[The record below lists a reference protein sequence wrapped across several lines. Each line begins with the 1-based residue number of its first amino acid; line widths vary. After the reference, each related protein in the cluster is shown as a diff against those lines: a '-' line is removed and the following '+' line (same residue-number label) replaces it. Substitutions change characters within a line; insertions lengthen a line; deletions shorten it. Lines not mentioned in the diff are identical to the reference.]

1 MLTVYI
7 LMRKGAGEI
16 EEESL
21 VVLSDESHHGTAS
34 VYTCYQK
41 LQSWLKQEYPNQ
53 QWTHTYLV
61 TDGCGGEIVF

>member
-1 MLTVYI
+1 
-7 LMRKGAGEI
+7 MRKGAGEI

-41 LQSWLKQEYPNQ
+41 LQSWLKQEYPTSGTILILN
-53 QWTHTYLV
+53 
-61 TDGCGGEIVF
+61 DF